1 LDIPEQIIIAEVNK
15 FRVNNRKQKDRE
27 ERRSQQEDKSVISQG
42 PPSGFEYQPDHKQS
56 NTHEFVDSKNYQEEE
71 LLKTLIL
78 HADKEFSEDLTVAE
92 FIFNEFEEEQIWPI
106 SEDFRQIFR
115 DAHTHL
121 KEHKVLNELYFI
133 RNAASSK
140 IAAEV
145 LSVRHNLSKGWE
157 NNYEKFVKSDQENY
171 KSQVI
176 DNLNYLKL
184 KHIDLLMKENQEK
197 LKIAETEED
206 IMILQQ
212 VHDNLLKIRQKI
224 TDQSGTVIS

>member
-1 LDIPEQIIIAEVNK
+1 
-15 FRVNNRKQKDRE
+15 
-27 ERRSQQEDKSVISQG
+27 
-42 PPSGFEYQPDHKQS
+42 
-56 NTHEFVDSKNYQEEE
+56 
-71 LLKTLIL
+71 
-78 HADKEFSEDLTVAE
+78 VAE

-106 SEDFRQIFR
+106 SDDFSQIFK
-115 DAHTHL
+115 DAYAHL
-121 KEHKVLNELYFI
+121 KEHKVINELYFI

-145 LSVRHNLSKGWE
+145 LSVQYNLSKGWE
-157 NNYEKFVKSDQENY
+157 DNYEKFVKSDQENY
-171 KSQVI
+171 KSHVI

-197 LKIAETEED
+197 LKIAESEED

-212 VHDNLLKIRQKI
+212 IHDNLLKIRGKI

>member
-1 LDIPEQIIIAEVNK
+1 M
-15 FRVNNRKQKDRE
+15 
-27 ERRSQQEDKSVISQG
+27 
-42 PPSGFEYQPDHKQS
+42 
-56 NTHEFVDSKNYQEEE
+56 
-71 LLKTLIL
+71 
-78 HADKEFSEDLTVAE
+78 
-92 FIFNEFEEEQIWPI
+92 
-106 SEDFRQIFR
+106 
-115 DAHTHL
+115 
-121 KEHKVLNELYFI
+121 
-133 RNAASSK
+133 
-140 IAAEV
+140 
-145 LSVRHNLSKGWE
+145 SKGWE

-176 DNLNYLKL
+176 DNLNFLKL